1 MIKEILKYSVKNNCS
16 DIHIVSGQKPILRFN
31 GDIIRIENSNIL
43 SKKQVDEIIVSLL
56 NKNQIEKFQKK
67 HEIDFAFEIEGGTR
81 FRANAFETF
90 HGNAIAIRPIANQ
103 VQTLKDLHAP
113 ENIAELLKR
122 RRGLII
128 VSGPT
133 GCGKSTTLAAMI
145 DFINQNYACNIIT
158 IEDPIE
164 YLHKSKK
171 SLISQREVGTHTNS
185 FSKALKA
192 SLRENPDIILVGEL
206 RDLETFS
213 LALTAAETGHLV
225 LATLHTSSAV
235 NAITRI
241 IDVFPANEQM
251 MIRSMLA
258 NSLNAIILQRLI
270 KTKENKR
277 RAAFEILVS
286 NNSVRNLIRENKIAQ
301 INSMMEIGSKHGML
315 TMKDSIQQLFEAGLI
330 DEESYQNAFDSY
342 V

>member
-1 MIKEILKYSVKNNCS
+1 MIKEILKYSVKNHCS
-16 DIHIVSGQKPILRFN
+16 DIHIVSGQQAIVRFN
-31 GDIIRIENSNIL
+31 GDIERIENSNIF
-43 SKKQVDEIIVSLL
+43 SRKQVDEIIISLL
-56 NKNQIEKFQKK
+56 NKNQIEKFKQK
-67 HEIDFAFEIEGGTR
+67 HEIDFAFALEDGTR

-90 HGNAIAIRPIANQ
+90 HGNAIAFRPILNQ
-103 VQTLKDLHAP
+103 VQTLQDLYAP
-113 ENIAELLKR
+113 QNITDLLKR
-122 RRGLII
+122 RRGLVI

-145 DFINQNYACNIIT
+145 DYINQNYACNIIT

-185 FSKALKA
+185 FAQALKA

-258 NSLNAIILQRLI
+258 NSLNAIILQRLV

-277 RAAFEILVS
+277 RAAFEVLIS

-301 INSMMEIGSKHGML
+301 INSMMEIGSKHGMI
-315 TMKDSIQQLFEAGLI
+315 TMKDSIQQLFESGLI
-330 DEESYQNAFDSY
+330 DEKSYQSAFDSY